1 MGDSRQGRWSRKVIG
16 RAKGRADRDAGT
28 TQWRLVATPAAILLR
43 SAASARIARRQAQ
56 ARPAGRRA
64 LLRVEPV

>member
-43 SAASARIARRQAQ
+43 SAASVGSPRIASSANLVLKS
-56 ARPAGRRA
+56 AP
-64 LLRVEPV
+64 